1 MRRQAPKT
9 TTEYLETYQPDMEAA
24 TMELLKMIRAYKP
37 REDLMEMADY
47 ISEFWQDDDPV
58 SMGWVGADGRP

>member
-1 MRRQAPKT
+1 
-9 TTEYLETYQPDMEAA
+9 MEAA
-24 TMELLKMIRAYKP
+24 TMELLKMIRADKP

-58 SMGWVGADGRP
+58 SMGWVGVDGRP